1 MDDERL
7 ASDSNVG
14 DGGPSTTTT
23 IAGMACAPFHKA
35 HRWVTNLAGA
45 VGWQLIGFIGSSHFG
60 LKGALL
66 GLVGH
71 ADLPY
76 AQSILK
82 LSATQNQRYG
92 IVACF
97 PWSIKPVIGMIS
109 DIVPIWGYNKR
120 YYMFGASLLGAAAV
134 AYLAGATLRDDNDS
148 AMAYVAA
155 LVLINLQVSVVDLLT
170 EGKYTEKMST
180 TPEVSSD
187 IVSFVWLTLGAGGLF
202 ATLVSFFVLPTKNY
216 RLIFYCAAPFALQ
229 AVFTSWF
236 GLLPE
241 EKKAETEKVNRALL
255 HKHKPLFVLGTFMA
269 VVSAVLAAAQLL
281 SEDMFFELYFTAG
294 CALALSIAMFACMP
308 ARLAKAT
315 LFLFLT
321 NTTSVSFGSAMQY
334 WFTVDETCNP
344 GGPHFDYLFFTVYTA
359 VVAQVRGFPNRHTPL
374 SRLPMFVPE
383 GTITIRGDCYPD
395 FLLILWGTVYPFQ
408 SLIPI
413 PHTHGPRD

>member
-1 MDDERL
+1 MAVCRVQHVNPFSFPL
-7 ASDSNVG
+7 A
-14 DGGPSTTTT
+14 
-23 IAGMACAPFHKA
+23 
-35 HRWVTNLAGA
+35 
-45 VGWQLIGFIGSSHFG
+45 
-60 LKGALL
+60 GALL

-202 ATLVSFFVLPTKNY
+202 ATLVSFSCCPRK
-216 RLIFYCAAPFALQ
+216 
-229 AVFTSWF
+229 
-236 GLLPE
+236 
-241 EKKAETEKVNRALL
+241 
-255 HKHKPLFVLGTFMA
+255 
-269 VVSAVLAAAQLL
+269 
-281 SEDMFFELYFTAG
+281 
-294 CALALSIAMFACMP
+294 
-308 ARLAKAT
+308 
-315 LFLFLT
+315 
-321 NTTSVSFGSAMQY
+321 TTG
-334 WFTVDETCNP
+334 
-344 GGPHFDYLFFTVYTA
+344 LFFTA
-359 VVAQVRGFPNRHTPL
+359 PRR
-374 SRLPMFVPE
+374 SRCK
-383 GTITIRGDCYPD
+383 R
-395 FLLILWGTVYPFQ
+395 
-408 SLIPI
+408 
-413 PHTHGPRD
+413 

>member
-1 MDDERL
+1 M
-7 ASDSNVG
+7 
-14 DGGPSTTTT
+14 
-23 IAGMACAPFHKA
+23 
-35 HRWVTNLAGA
+35 
-45 VGWQLIGFIGSSHFG
+45 
-60 LKGALL
+60 L

-170 EGKYTEKMST
+170 EGKYTEKMSA

-229 AVFTSWF
+229 AVRAFPTHHIPPTDCPYKTDIYFYNLRCSRA
-236 GLLPE
+236 GSGYCPR
-241 EKKAETEKVNRALL
+241 KKKR
-255 HKHKPLFVLGTFMA
+255 KPKKSTA
-269 VVSAVLAAAQLL
+269 R
-281 SEDMFFELYFTAG
+281 FF
-294 CALALSIAMFACMP
+294 
-308 ARLAKAT
+308 
-315 LFLFLT
+315 T
-321 NTTSVSFGSAMQY
+321 NT
-334 WFTVDETCNP
+334 
-344 GGPHFDYLFFTVYTA
+344 
-359 VVAQVRGFPNRHTPL
+359 
-374 SRLPMFVPE
+374 SR
-383 GTITIRGDCYPD
+383 C
-395 FLLILWGTVYPFQ
+395 
-408 SLIPI
+408 SC
-413 PHTHGPRD
+413 